1 MAFRRGE
8 VHTVGHAHSRFRK
21 RMPEWALR
29 PLRRIGAHLQ
39 VQIIRCFCAD
49 QVVPALAQCPPQYT
63 ARFLSPA
70 STRDFAKDPEYD
82 MTQEFAAETLAKGDE
97 CFGILDGPTLAGY
110 SWYSSKPTRTIPQ
123 ELFIHFDNRYIY
135 MYKGFTR
142 ESYRGQRLHAIGKT
156 LALQTYMARGLRGMI
171 SLVEFRNSD
180 SLRSA
185 KRMGARVVGSF
196 YILGLF
202 GHFLIYRTRGCRR
215 FGVRIEREHPARGVS
230 KPEVFA
236 PSAK

>member
-1 MAFRRGE
+1 L
-8 VHTVGHAHSRFRK
+8 T
-21 RMPEWALR
+21 
-29 PLRRIGAHLQ
+29 
-39 VQIIRCFCAD
+39 
-49 QVVPALAQCPPQYT
+49 QCPPQYT
-63 ARFLSPA
+63 IRFLSPA
-70 STRDFAKDPEYD
+70 VVRDFAKDPDYD
-82 MTQEFAAETLAKGDE
+82 MTQEFVAEALAKGDE
-97 CFGILDGPTLAGY
+97 CFGILDGPTLAAY

-123 ELFIHFDNRYIY
+123 ELLIHFDNRYIY

-156 LALQTYMARGLRGMI
+156 LALETYMARGLRGMI

-215 FGVRIEREHPARGVS
+215 FGVRIEREHPALGVS

-236 PSAK
+236 PSVK